1 MLSCTQQSYLPMPAL
16 TESATKTICHLPLL
30 LGDILTLLIVFILF
44 VPVNNL
50 SVMLGG
56 FSSVEPGQN
65 AVPLLRFNPQP
76 LNFGLNTLPISHHT
90 PRSHLRTAD
99 LNLDCFSSTELIHF
113 CILLLIPPLF
123 FVLKMSSAFNICSL
137 HPNAHQTRFF
147 SWEQTI

>member
-16 TESATKTICHLPLL
+16 TESATKTICHLALL

-90 PRSHLRTAD
+90 PRINSLIWQIESFKETKSVSMNIFRKKKIIFKSFVKVELSYVFTI
-99 LNLDCFSSTELIHF
+99 NLFTIAENCTEKWI
-113 CILLLIPPLF
+113 IL
-123 FVLKMSSAFNICSL
+123 
-137 HPNAHQTRFF
+137 
-147 SWEQTI
+147 